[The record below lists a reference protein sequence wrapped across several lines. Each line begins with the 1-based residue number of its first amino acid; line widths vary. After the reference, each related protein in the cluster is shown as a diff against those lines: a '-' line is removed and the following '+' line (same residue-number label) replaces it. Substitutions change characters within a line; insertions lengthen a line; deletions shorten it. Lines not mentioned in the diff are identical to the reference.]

1 MIVETLLRGAS
12 RMLASETVDEEK
24 SIFWVIIQALTAL
37 FVMIAA
43 FSLAFMLRSGGNANI
58 LSPRQYQ
65 AI

>member
-1 MIVETLLRGAS
+1 
-12 RMLASETVDEEK
+12 MLANETVDEEK
-24 SIFWVIIQALTAL
+24 SIFWVIIQALTAI

-43 FSLAFMLRSGGNANI
+43 FSLAFMLRSGGNTNI